1 MTDYAGIA
9 QLIVSIATLIS
20 SIVGSII
27 LLRKVE
33 VTHELVNGLSKQKD
47 RLIEKEARREGGDAE
62 RENPTPKR

>member
-33 VTHELVNGLSKQKD
+33 NTHTLVNGLSKQKD
-47 RLIEKEARREGGDAE
+47 KLIEKDARRAGGDEE
-62 RENPTPKR
+62 RKNPTPKR